1 MFGRLDLLK
10 WFGDR
15 EKSFCKYTH
24 NFLKLSGSKKQVP
37 VRHTVNEDIMY

>member
-15 EKSFCKYTH
+15 EKSFSKYTH
-24 NFLKLSGSKKQVP
+24 DFLKLSGSKK
-37 VRHTVNEDIMY
+37 TSSSKAYSK